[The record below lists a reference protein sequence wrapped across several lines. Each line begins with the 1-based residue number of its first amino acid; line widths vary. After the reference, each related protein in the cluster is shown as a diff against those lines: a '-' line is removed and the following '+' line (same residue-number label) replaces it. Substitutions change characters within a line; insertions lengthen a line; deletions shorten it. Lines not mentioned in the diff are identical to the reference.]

1 MARRKRN
8 ESPER
13 QALREMMA
21 GYLKENPVKDGRDV
35 NSIMREMMS
44 VILEGALDGELDD
57 ELGYSK
63 YDYKNKDTN
72 NSRNGYSKKTMHTSY
87 GDIDL
92 DIPRDRN
99 GEYEPQVIKKY
110 QNTITQDM
118 EEKIISMYAKGMT
131 TSDIE
136 SHFQELYGI
145 DVSDSTISRITD
157 KVLPIVKE
165 WQERPLEDV
174 YAVVYLDAIHFHVR
188 SEGRIVKKA
197 VYIALGID
205 MDGRRDILGMYVGE
219 NESAKFWLSILNGL
233 KNRGVK
239 DILIACIDGLT
250 GFPQAIS
257 AVFPETEIQH
267 CIIHQI
273 RNTTKFV
280 SYKDLKALM
289 ADLKR
294 VYTASTEEIA
304 RLELEAFS
312 EKWDSK
318 YPNISK
324 SWNENWATLS
334 TYFKYPEEVRK
345 IIYTTNTVEGF
356 NRQLRKVTKNKSVF
370 PTDDSLL
377 KMLFLAAM
385 DITRKWTG
393 HRQDWG
399 KIRAQLMIYFEDRLK
414 AMQYCLSLIH
424 I

>member
-21 GYLKENPVKDGRDV
+21 GYLKDNPIRDGNDV
-35 NSIMREMMS
+35 NAMVREMMS
-44 VILEGALDGELDD
+44 VILEGALDGELD
-57 ELGYSK
+57 EALGYSK
-63 YDYKNKDTN
+63 YDYRNKDTD
-72 NSRNGYSKKTMHTSY
+72 NSRNGYSRKTMHTSY
-87 GDIDL
+87 GDMEL

-99 GEYEPQVIKKY
+99 GEYEPRVVKKY
-110 QNTITQDM
+110 QNTLTQDM

-131 TSDIE
+131 TGDIE
-136 SHFQELYGI
+136 SHLRELYGI

-165 WQERPLEDV
+165 WQERPLEEV

-188 SEGRIVKKA
+188 SDGRIVKKA

-205 MDGRRDILGMYVGE
+205 MDGRRDVLGMYVGE

-233 KNRGVK
+233 KNRGVR

-273 RNTTKFV
+273 RNSTRFV

-304 RLELEAFS
+304 LLELEAFA

-318 YPNISK
+318 YPTISK

-334 TYFKYPEEVRK
+334 TYFKYPEEIRK

-377 KMLFLAAM
+377 KMLYLAAM

-399 KIRAQLMIYFEDRLK
+399 KIRAQLMIYFEDRLEK
-414 AMQYCLSLIH
+414 LNNC
-424 I
+424 

>member
-63 YDYKNKDTN
+63 YDYKNKETT

-87 GDIDL
+87 GDMDL

-205 MDGRRDILGMYVGE
+205 LDGKRDVLGMYVGE

-273 RNTTKFV
+273 RNTTRFV

-304 RLELEAFS
+304 GLELDTFA
-312 EKWDSK
+312 EKWDNK

-334 TYFKYPEEVRK
+334 TYFKYPEEIRK

-377 KMLFLAAM
+377 KMLYLAAM

-414 AMQYCLSLIH
+414 AMQYC
-424 I
+424 